1 MKNVSDVKDCFGCGV
16 CATACP
22 MSTISI
28 KLNKNGFYEPQV
40 DESRCIDCAICRNV
54 CSFVNPGLSLENPKT
69 TSYASWSNDDNI
81 RQQASSGGVG
91 FEIGRY
97 LIGKGYKACGV
108 RYSVEKRWAE
118 HYIADNIE
126 DYKASIGSK
135 YIQSYTFEGL
145 KAINLKEKYLV
156 TGTPCQIDSFRRYVR
171 KFRKED
177 NFVLVDFF
185 CHGVPS
191 MWMWYNYLHINQP
204 KVDGLRSVT
213 WRNKRTG
220 WHDSWAMNLQGKTQ
234 EVYSL
239 MSKGDLFYR
248 LFLGDWCMNPACV
261 KDCKFKYE
269 ASSADIRIGDLWGN
283 TYKDDEKGVSA
294 AIAFTEK
301 GNQILRELEF
311 CTLRSHSFEVVAE
324 GQMKQNARNTLLYP
338 VIKALLNRSQRHS
351 QATWDMLTKV
361 QFYLSIPSILKYKIK
376 QKLGK

>member
-16 CATACP
+16 CAAACP
-22 MSTISI
+22 KTTISI
-28 KLNKNGFYEPQV
+28 KLNQNGFYEPQV
-40 DESRCIDCAICRNV
+40 DENRCIDCAICRNV
-54 CSFVNPGLSLENPKT
+54 CSFINPGLSLENPEAA
-69 TSYASWSNDDNI
+69 SYASWSNDDNI
-81 RQQASSGGVG
+81 RLQASSGGVG

-108 RYSVEKRWAE
+108 RYNVGKRQAE

-135 YIQSYTFEGL
+135 YIQSYTFEAF
-145 KAINLKEKYLV
+145 KSINLKEKHVV

-191 MWMWYNYLHINQP
+191 MWMWYNYLHINQT
-204 KVDGLRSVT
+204 KVDGLRLVT

-261 KDCKFKYE
+261 KDCKFKYR

-283 TYKDDEKGVSA
+283 TYKNDEKGVSA

-301 GNQILRELEF
+301 GKQIFRELER
-311 CTLRSHSFEVVAE
+311 CTFRPHPFKIVAE
-324 GQMKQNARNTLLYP
+324 GQMKQNVGNTLLYP
-338 VIKALLNRSQRHS
+338 VIRALLNRSQRYS

>member
-22 MSTISI
+22 KTTISI

-54 CSFVNPGLSLENPKT
+54 CSFINPGLSLENPET
-69 TSYASWSNDDNI
+69 ASYASWSNDDKI
-81 RQQASSGGVG
+81 RMQASSGGVG

-108 RYSVEKRWAE
+108 RYNVENRRAE

-135 YIQSYTFEGL
+135 YIQSYTFEGF

-204 KVDGLRSVT
+204 KVDGLCSVT

-220 WHDSWAMNLQGKTQ
+220 WHDSWAMNLQGKTKD
-234 EVYSL
+234 VYSL
-239 MSKGDLFYR
+239 
-248 LFLGDWCMNPACV
+248 P
-261 KDCKFKYE
+261 
-269 ASSADIRIGDLWGN
+269 
-283 TYKDDEKGVSA
+283 
-294 AIAFTEK
+294 
-301 GNQILRELEF
+301 
-311 CTLRSHSFEVVAE
+311 
-324 GQMKQNARNTLLYP
+324 
-338 VIKALLNRSQRHS
+338 
-351 QATWDMLTKV
+351 
-361 QFYLSIPSILKYKIK
+361 
-376 QKLGK
+376 

>member
-1 MKNVSDVKDCFGCGV
+1 MKNVFDVKDCFGCGV

-69 TSYASWSNDDNI
+69 ASYASWSNDDNI

-108 RYSVEKRWAE
+108 RYNVEKRRAE

-191 MWMWYNYLHINQP
+191 MWMWYNYLRINQP

-261 KDCKFKYE
+261 KDCKFKYK

-301 GNQILRELEF
+301 GNQILRELEY